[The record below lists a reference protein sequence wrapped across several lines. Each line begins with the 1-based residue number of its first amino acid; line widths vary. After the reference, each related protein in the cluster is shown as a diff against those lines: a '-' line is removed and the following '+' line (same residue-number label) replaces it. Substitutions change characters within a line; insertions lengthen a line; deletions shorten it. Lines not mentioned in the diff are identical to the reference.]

1 MCETFERDLLA
12 GQPEASRS
20 KSLEMEVDIDGVNSQ
35 VQLQPV
41 TPVHEGSPFHAH
53 TSEECS

>member
-1 MCETFERDLLA
+1 MCETFQRDLPA

-20 KSLEMEVDIDGVNSQ
+20 KNLEMEVDIDGVNSQ

-41 TPVHEGSPFHAH
+41 TPVREGSPFHAH